1 MDLLNTEEA
10 LRKYVDLVIASAKQN
25 LATGGKY
32 GSHNAS
38 GSLSESI
45 VAKPIEFTDK
55 GIEAGISMNSY
66 GEFVDKGVNGR
77 KSAYTTPYSY
87 KDKMPPTSKLDKW
100 VVRRKIAPRDAKG
113 KFLPRKSV
121 LFAIAM
127 GIYQNGM
134 KPTLFMTK
142 PFDEMRKN
150 LPIKLITAFR
160 EDAKVELKTVF
171 DQ

>member
-10 LRKYVDLVIASAKQN
+10 LRQYVDLVIASAKSN
-25 LATGGKY
+25 LANEGI
-32 GSHNAS
+32 NAS
-38 GSLSESI
+38 GSLSKSI
-45 VAKPIEFTDK
+45 KARPVSFTEN
-55 GIEAGISMNSY
+55 GIEAGIDMNYY
-66 GEFVDKGVNGR
+66 GEFIDKGVNGR

-87 KDKMPPTSKLDKW
+87 KDKMPPPSKLDKW
-100 VVRRKIAPRDAKG
+100 AVRRKIAPRDDKG

-127 GIYQNGM
+127 GIYQNGI

-142 PFDEMRKN
+142 PFEKMRKE
-150 LPIKLITAFR
+150 LPVKLITAFR

-171 DQ
+171 EK

>member
-10 LRKYVDLVIASAKQN
+10 LRQYVDLIIASAKKN
-25 LATGGKY
+25 LANEGI
-32 GSHNAS
+32 NAS
-38 GSLSESI
+38 GSLSKSI
-45 VAKPIEFTDK
+45 KPKTVAFTEN
-55 GIEAGISMNSY
+55 GIEAGIEMNYY
-66 GEFVDKGVNGR
+66 GEFIDKGVNGR

-87 KDKMPPTSKLDKW
+87 KDKMPPPSKLDKW
-100 VVRRKIAPRDAKG
+100 VVKRKIAPRDDKG

-127 GIYQNGM
+127 GIYQNGK

-142 PFDEMRKN
+142 PFEKMRKD
-150 LPIKLITAFR
+150 LPVKLITAFR

-171 DQ
+171 EQ

>member
-10 LRKYVDLVIASAKQN
+10 LRQYVDLIIASAKKN
-25 LATGGKY
+25 LANEGI
-32 GSHNAS
+32 NAS
-38 GSLSESI
+38 GSLSKSI
-45 VAKPIEFTDK
+45 KPKTVTFTEN
-55 GIEAGISMNSY
+55 GIEAGIEMNYY
-66 GEFVDKGVNGR
+66 GEFIDKGVNGK

-87 KDKMPPTSKLDKW
+87 KDKMPPPSKLDKW
-100 VVRRKIAPRDAKG
+100 VVKRKIAPRDDKG

-127 GIYQNGM
+127 GIYQNGI

-142 PFDEMRKN
+142 PFEKMRKD
-150 LPIKLITAFR
+150 LPVKLITAFR

-171 DQ
+171 EQ